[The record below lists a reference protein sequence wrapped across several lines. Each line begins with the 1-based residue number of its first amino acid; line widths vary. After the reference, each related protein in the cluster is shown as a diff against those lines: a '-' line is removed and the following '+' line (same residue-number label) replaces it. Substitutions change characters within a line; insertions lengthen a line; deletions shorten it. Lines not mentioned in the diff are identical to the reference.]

1 MKTSAQRLS
10 LTCHLH
16 STRCNVAVWF
26 VVSSSALITLFLSIQ
41 WNGKEGPPPV
51 FFFFFFN
58 APAYA
63 DALYET
69 FFVITHNVSLRDFSL
84 SRILL
89 ASLAHSWTSFL
100 FFFFFC
106 RAVSCQVLC
115 KRRKKQIDFRF
126 SRVKENEIHFKS
138 CPLKKKRKKEKE
150 NVFHVVNTS
159 HTHEWMCI
167 RLVCC
172 RALY

>member
-1 MKTSAQRLS
+1 MKRNQTIEWRLQPSVSHLSPAFDS
-10 LTCHLH
+10 LQCGRLVWGFLVCANNTISFNPMEWKRRTTTC
-16 STRCNVAVWF
+16 
-26 VVSSSALITLFLSIQ
+26 
-41 WNGKEGPPPV
+41 

-63 DALYET
+63 AALYET

-106 RAVSCQVLC
+106 RAASCQVLC

-138 CPLKKKRKKEKE
+138 CPLKKKKKKKM
-150 NVFHVVNTS
+150 FF
-159 HTHEWMCI
+159 M
-167 RLVCC
+167 L
-172 RALY
+172 